1 MMKNTAHGLAL
12 AGVMTIGTLA
22 GAGPVPEKRVD
33 GESNWLVHL
42 DLEEALGCDLGRMLL
57 EKIEEGIDE
66 DPDVAELLGDLELGR
81 DVHGVTLYGWDGMH
95 DDESMV
101 IIISGTAALD
111 RIGQKLGA
119 WHEAMNGDVEIRV
132 AGHDVWRVGEDDE
145 VIHALTIETGDDER
159 VMLASPGMGWLDKGL
174 QVIDGKRAGMTG
186 DAIERAAGGRHDGVI
201 LSVLASDVPG
211 LIGFA
216 PVSEIAQKAEALYLA
231 VGQDGDDAFG
241 VLALTTENGDEA
253 DSIVDIGQGLLAL
266 GRMIARES
274 DDDDFRA
281 LLELTRGI
289 RLESDGRT
297 VRCSLRVASEKMSEM
312 LGEVRI
318 GG

>member
-1 MMKNTAHGLAL
+1 MMNTVHGLAA
-12 AGVMTIGTLA
+12 AGVMTIGAFAL
-22 GAGPVPEKRVD
+22 AGPVPERQVD
-33 GESNWLVHL
+33 AESNWLVHL
-42 DLEEALGCDLGRMLL
+42 DLEQALGCDLGRMLL

-66 DPDVAELLGDLELGR
+66 DPDVAQLLGDLELGR
-81 DVHGVTLYGWDGMH
+81 DVHGVTLYGWDGVH

-101 IIISGTAALD
+101 ILISGTSAID
-111 RIGQKLGA
+111 RIGQKLSA

-132 AGHDVWRVGEDDE
+132 GGHDVWRVGEDDE
-145 VIHALTIETGDDER
+145 VIHALTIETGNNGR

-174 QVIDGKRAGMTG
+174 QVLDGKRAGMAG
-186 DAIERAAGGRHDGVI
+186 DAIEQAAGGPHDGVI
-201 LSVLASDVPG
+201 LSVMASDVPG

-216 PVSEIAQKAEALYLA
+216 PVSEIARKAEALYAA

-241 VLALTTENGDEA
+241 VLALTTENEDEA
-253 DSIVDIGQGLLAL
+253 NSIVDIGQGLLAL

-274 DDDDFRA
+274 DDEEFRA
-281 LLELTRGI
+281 MLDLTRGI
-289 RLESDGRT
+289 RLESEGRT
-297 VRCSLRVASEKMSEM
+297 VRCSLRVAAEKVGEL